1 MTDTE
6 RQPAAQ
12 VAMAHKAAEL
22 RAENEQRRQQQRHRP
37 PESSGRDHKR
47 RQQRAARRQDNSR
60 TEASDGEGEDD
71 SGEPDS
77 LVPDAQ
83 VAKEL
88 GTSVMGLWRRTNDP
102 DGDFPAP
109 IKIRSRNFRSR
120 KALEAYKARKL
131 KEAMR
136 TVRPRAGDAGPKL
149 KGRTKRLP
157 FSESAITT
165 QTHHARLNVR
175 RRVPIPDP
183 ELELSNARRSR
194 GA

>member
-6 RQPAAQ
+6 RPPAAQ
-12 VAMAHKAAEL
+12 VAMARKAAKLHEK
-22 RAENEQRRQQQRHRP
+22 NQQRITKQQQRPPERP
-37 PESSGRDHKR
+37 PRKR
-47 RQQRAARRQDNSR
+47 ARLQRQDNSR
-60 TEASDGEGEDD
+60 TEASDGESEDD

-102 DGDFPAP
+102 DDDFPAP

-120 KALEAYKARKL
+120 KALEAYKTRKL

-136 TVRPRAGDAGPKL
+136 T
-149 KGRTKRLP
+149 
-157 FSESAITT
+157 
-165 QTHHARLNVR
+165 HHARLNIR
-175 RRVPIPDP
+175 RRVPLPDP
-183 ELELSNARRSR
+183 EELR
-194 GA
+194 

>member
-1 MTDTE
+1 MIDTE

-12 VAMAHKAAEL
+12 VAMAHKAAALKQKNEERKRNQQKPPQRNRSERGP
-22 RAENEQRRQQQRHRP
+22 RA
-37 PESSGRDHKR
+37 GRTT
-47 RQQRAARRQDNSR
+47 RQDNSR

-88 GTSVMGLWRRTNDP
+88 GTGVMGLWRRTNDP
-102 DGDFPAP
+102 DDDFPAP

-131 KEAMR
+131 REAMR
-136 TVRPRAGDAGPKL
+136 
-149 KGRTKRLP
+149 
-157 FSESAITT
+157 
-165 QTHHARLNVR
+165 THHARLNVR